1 LVSIFIHEFGH
12 FYSNTNP
19 FPFSTVFAISEGI
32 NTFITQI
39 VTKKYFGRDSYVA
52 GMAYNHEYL
61 FFTQI
66 LNVVIRKI
74 AKETGSPV
82 EDIKIAFIKMAFENF
97 RELDRIVL
105 KEMSNI
111 FGEEMSNE
119 YRKLSDS
126 NDIAYFRAK
135 FNDKVIELN
144 L

>member
-1 LVSIFIHEFGH
+1 
-12 FYSNTNP
+12 
-19 FPFSTVFAISEGI
+19 
-32 NTFITQI
+32 
-39 VTKKYFGRDSYVA
+39 
-52 GMAYNHEYL
+52 
-61 FFTQI
+61 
-66 LNVVIRKI
+66 
-74 AKETGSPV
+74 
-82 EDIKIAFIKMAFENF
+82 MAFENF